1 MCKPDAT
8 DEEIITAL
16 KSCNAWEFVKNKEEK
31 IDMMVGSSGNQLSG
45 GQKQRVALARSFI
58 KKPKLMLFDE
68 ATSALDRKNEQ
79 EVQKAIEQ
87 IRKDL
92 GQVTNVVIAHRLTT
106 IRDAD
111 QILVM
116 KKGKIVERGN
126 HEELLKNYPN
136 GTYAKFVND

>member
-8 DEEIITAL
+8 EEQIIDAL
-16 KSCNAWEFVKNKEEK
+16 KSCNAWEFVKKKDDK
-31 IDMMVGSSGNQLSG
+31 IDMMVGHTGNQLSG
-45 GQKQRVALARSFI
+45 GQKQRIALARSFI

-106 IRDAD
+106 IKDAD
-111 QILVM
+111 
-116 KKGKIVERGN
+116 
-126 HEELLKNYPN
+126 
-136 GTYAKFVND
+136 

>member
-8 DEEIITAL
+8 DEEIIAAL

-31 IDMMVGSSGNQLSG
+31 INMLVGSSGNQLSG

-87 IRKDL
+87 IRKDM

-106 IRDAD
+106 IKDAD

-116 KKGKIVERGN
+116 KKGKIIERGN
-126 HEELLKNYPN
+126 HQELL
-136 GTYAKFVND
+136 

>member
-79 EVQKAIEQ
+79 EV
-87 IRKDL
+87 
-92 GQVTNVVIAHRLTT
+92 
-106 IRDAD
+106 
-111 QILVM
+111 
-116 KKGKIVERGN
+116 
-126 HEELLKNYPN
+126 
-136 GTYAKFVND
+136 